1 MNWLAVLAAAASML
15 ACSTPDP
22 VDDDV
27 SPVCQPEHGETGHD
41 HNKHLAGLPT
51 CP

>member
-1 MNWLAVLAAAASML
+1 VRGLAVLAAAASML

-27 SPVCQPEHGETGHD
+27 SPVCQPEHGQTGHD
-41 HNKHLAGLPT
+41 HS
-51 CP
+51 